1 MGTKR
6 RKRAACQ
13 VLIFLGSFSNFVLQL
28 LVTVWPTWVRL
39 VPKDT
44 NKFTHQ
50 GAMLGLWRG
59 CTRYLPG
66 SYMCMDEFPEEEV
79 LSTDE
84 DSSENPYSL
93 KTMRVLMLVSVV
105 LSGLSNVTAL
115 AGYECITLS
124 SNNYKFRRRCA
135 RFSGFLMF
143 LSGVCSIVAMSYFS
157 SGLFE
162 KSFKPLQ
169 TQLTVQYSSL
179 KNEDFNIV
187 WTNILYIAWSSST
200 LGVLCGICLCC
211 LAGSM
216 YESLETTE
224 LLKTRAYGHELEASY
239 RQLAAQK
246 AAESELN
253 SPQEGAKVGHIR
265 TLQHQGRPRR
275 IRNRQNGSVPPNL
288 ANSKMSNHVAKP
300 VLRHQE
306 SVETL
311 SSEGPLSFALP
322 KPRDLHQPED
332 LTDCDIETSLA
343 VGACSLLPKTVGSL
357 ERDSSTKR
365 NQMTE
370 EPNNYV
376 MDGYV

>member
-1 MGTKR
+1 
-6 RKRAACQ
+6 
-13 VLIFLGSFSNFVLQL
+13 
-28 LVTVWPTWVRL
+28 
-39 VPKDT
+39 
-44 NKFTHQ
+44 
-50 GAMLGLWRG
+50 MLGLWRG

-79 LSTDE
+79 LSDDE
-84 DSSENPYSL
+84 DSSENRYSL
-93 KTMRVLMLVSVV
+93 KTMRVLMIISVV
-105 LSGLSNVTAL
+105 LSGFSNITAL

-135 RFSGFLMF
+135 RFSGFLIF

-157 SGLFE
+157 SGIFE
-162 KSFKPLQ
+162 KSFEPLQ

-253 SPQEGAKVGHIR
+253 SPQDGAKVGQIR

-275 IRNRQNGSVPPNL
+275 IRNRQNGSALTNF
-288 ANSKMSNHVAKP
+288 ANSKLSNHVSAKP
-300 VLRHQE
+300 TLRHQG

-311 SSEGPLSFALP
+311 SSDGPLSFALP
-322 KPRDLHQPED
+322 KPRDLHQD
-332 LTDCDIETSLA
+332 DMTDCDMETSMA
-343 VGACSLLPKTVGSL
+343 VGACSLLPKTVGSPD
-357 ERDSSTKR
+357 RNSSLRLNR
-365 NQMTE
+365 NV
-370 EPNNYV
+370 EPEQDNFV